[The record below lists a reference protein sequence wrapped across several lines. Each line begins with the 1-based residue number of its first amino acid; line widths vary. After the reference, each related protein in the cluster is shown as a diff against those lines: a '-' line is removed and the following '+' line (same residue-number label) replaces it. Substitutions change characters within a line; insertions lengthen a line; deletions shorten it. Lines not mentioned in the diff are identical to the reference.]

1 MLKESLLWARH
12 LLTNVHKSDGCGRW
26 CSVHFTGSAEE
37 AQRGVAGQTPT
48 PSVVNTTSG
57 SVRDLWTPLNYS
69 TLLPLFTFLKNNNII
84 NSLFKSSYNS
94 SVIIAVTPG
103 VPVR

>member
-12 LLTNVHKSDGCGRW
+12 LLTNVHRVMDAGAGVLSISQVLPKRPR
-26 CSVHFTGSAEE
+26 EE
-37 AQRGVAGQTPT
+37 VSGQTPT

-69 TLLPLFTFLKNNNII
+69 TLLPLFTFFKII
-84 NSLFKSSYNS
+84 
-94 SVIIAVTPG
+94 III
-103 VPVR
+103 

>member
-1 MLKESLLWARH
+1 MCTRVMDAGAGVLSILQVLPKRP
-12 LLTNVHKSDGCGRW
+12 R
-26 CSVHFTGSAEE
+26 EE
-37 AQRGVAGQTPT
+37 VAGQTPT